1 MPLFVTNSRTSRVCT
16 RGIALP
22 DPHTNITTPPPH
34 LPRGGRTRQRPLPSQ
49 SGLAV
54 SIQRL
59 STPSPVLAGPADA
72 DNRLQV
78 TGQAGQGVRL
88 DHCCYPSPPIS
99 ESLPHFQR
107 AAHDRTEGHV
117 TGLAFAL
124 STKLVQETE
133 NYPLIA
139 NVLKGLVA
147 SSCCPGRWQN
157 QVSIRKLGDL

>member
-1 MPLFVTNSRTSRVCT
+1 MPNSAMPLFVTNSRTSRVCT

-22 DPHTNITTPPPH
+22 DSHTNITTPPPH

-49 SGLAV
+49 LGLAV

-59 STPSPVLAGPADA
+59 STPLLAGPADA

-78 TGQAGQGVRL
+78 TGQTGQGVRP

-99 ESLPHFQR
+99 ESLLHFQR

-133 NYPLIA
+133 NYPL
-139 NVLKGLVA
+139 K
-147 SSCCPGRWQN
+147 
-157 QVSIRKLGDL
+157 